1 MHIHLLFKMLPKCYF
16 EMEVPINGT
25 LTLDEFKYCKS
36 QVVYSTNGLLN
47 TVYWTINYK
56 PQSTSH

>member
-47 TVYWTINYK
+47 TVY
-56 PQSTSH
+56 